1 MTTPWVRR
9 RRRVLAATAL
19 PALLCLLLAVK
30 MLSLPLL
37 TSQAGRAHGSGDG
50 GGVQSAGSRL
60 GIVNVVERWRAPYV
74 EGTGRSM
81 SGDLGGG
88 RSLLETALARTSQ
101 PEDDCTVRTNLVL
114 TVEQQADA
122 AGESGDDEAQR
133 SLAQEA
139 LALIDDG
146 PEGCLDGTADGN
158 GGEAGERQRDAQ
170 QRLEETT
177 RAQGEEER
185 DEEEDDPAEPE
196 QPEEQQQEDPEA
208 QRRAEELQRRNSAG
222 QAEAESQQN
231 LDEARRSHDGRY
243 AEKPW

>member
-1 MTTPWVRR
+1 MTTPWLRR

-30 MLSLPLL
+30 LLSLPLL
-37 TSQAGRAHGSGDG
+37 TAQAGGAHESGDG
-50 GGVQSAGSRL
+50 SGVQSAGWRL
-60 GIVNVVERWRAPYV
+60 GVVNIVERWRAPYV

-81 SGDLGGG
+81 SGDLEGG
-88 RSLLETALARTSQ
+88 RSLLEAALARTSQ

-133 SLAQEA
+133 SLAEEA

>member
-81 SGDLGGG
+81 SGDLEGG
-88 RSLLETALARTSQ
+88 RSLLETALAWTSQ

-133 SLAQEA
+133 SLAEEA

-170 QRLEETT
+170 ERLEETT

-185 DEEEDDPAEPE
+185 DEEDEPAEPE